1 MELPEL
7 SNCVL
12 CLQILLL
19 LVLERTIS
27 KIHDHIKERA
37 GLAAAKPSTPAP
49 AAGKASSDAAGSRP
63 TVEGLAPEVIK
74 ASYRVRDE
82 WEPLQE
88 DELKVVRSIKGWL
101 GPEFGELPV
110 DLLVSFVRGYAY
122 HPEWAR
128 ASFAYLERGLLWRK
142 EVAADLLA
150 IRPERM
156 PAKRAE
162 FESLVQAGPIGFD
175 ADGHPVILDR
185 FGACQPAKLLA
196 AFDQESFILQQAF
209 SRECLRAYAQANCT
223 RRKRRLY
230 KTVQVVDLQGFGW
243 GHTDKRMYALM
254 SACNEIFAWNYP
266 ESMHKIIVI
275 NAPMAFQAS
284 RSKYTATTYSSKCLV
299 STWTKYIN
307 APMAFQVMW
316 KVVKPWIHPITR
328 SKIELVGSRYEET
341 FREQGIVLTSGGTEV
356 GPLLG
361 PLLDPHAR
369 TLRSTQ
375 HTACSADAVARTP
388 HAARRTPPRRAP

>member
-49 AAGKASSDAAGSRP
+49 AAGKGSSDAAGSRP

-88 DELKVVRSIKGWL
+88 DELEVVRSIKGWL
-101 GPEFGELPV
+101 GPEFSELPV

-142 EVAADLLA
+142 KVTADLLV
-150 IRPERM
+150 IQPQRM
-156 PAKRAE
+156 PPNRAQ
-162 FESLVQAGPIGFD
+162 FEALVQAGPNPSPSPNPNPNPNPNLNPHPNPNPNPDRNLMQAGPIGFD
-175 ADGHPVILDR
+175 AEGHPVILDR
-185 FGACQPAKLLA
+185 FGACQPAKLLE

-209 SRECLRAYAQANCT
+209 SRECLRAYAQDNCT

-243 GHTDKRMYALM
+243 GHTDKRMYGLM
-254 SACNEIFAWNYP
+254 SACNDVFAWNYP
-266 ESMHKIIVI
+266 ESMHKIIII
-275 NAPMAFQAS
+275 NAPMAFQA
-284 RSKYTATTYSSKCLV
+284 
-299 STWTKYIN
+299 
-307 APMAFQVMW
+307 
-316 KVVKPWIHPITR
+316 
-328 SKIELVGSRYEET
+328 
-341 FREQGIVLTSGGTEV
+341 
-356 GPLLG
+356 
-361 PLLDPHAR
+361 
-369 TLRSTQ
+369 
-375 HTACSADAVARTP
+375 
-388 HAARRTPPRRAP
+388 RA

>member
-275 NAPMAFQAS
+275 NAPMAFQ
-284 RSKYTATTYSSKCLV
+284 
-299 STWTKYIN
+299 
-307 APMAFQVMW
+307 VMW

-341 FREQGIVLTSGGTEV
+341 FREQGIVLTSGGTEIPASFV
-356 GPLLG
+356 PSWTAEMQRLLPLKRVKG
-361 PLLDPHAR
+361 YAPPEDVVAIAR
-369 TLRSTQ
+369 I
-375 HTACSADAVARTP
+375 
-388 HAARRTPPRRAP
+388 

>member
-1 MELPEL
+1 VCSASTVRTAASLVLMELPEL
-7 SNCVL
+7 SSCVL

-37 GLAAAKPSTPAP
+37 GKPSTPAT
-49 AAGKASSDAAGSRP
+49 AAGGSSDAAGSRP

-82 WEPLQE
+82 WEPLQK
-88 DELKVVRSIKGWL
+88 DELEVVRSIKGWL
-101 GPEFGELPV
+101 GSEFGDLPV

-128 ASFAYLERGLLWRK
+128 ASFAYLERGLRWRK
-142 EVAADLLA
+142 EVAADYLA

-156 PAKRAE
+156 PPRRAE
-162 FESLVQAGPIGFD
+162 YEALVQAGPIGFD

-196 AFDQESFILQQAF
+196 AFDQQAFILQQAF
-209 SRECLRAYAQANCT
+209 SRECLRAYAEANCT

-230 KTVQVVDLQGFGW
+230 KTVQVVDLEGFGW
-243 GHTDKRMYALM
+243 AHTDKRMYAIM

-266 ESMHKIIVI
+266 ESMHKIII
-275 NAPMAFQAS
+275 
-284 RSKYTATTYSSKCLV
+284 
-299 STWTKYIN
+299 IN
-307 APMAFQVMW
+307 APMAFQV
-316 KVVKPWIHPITR
+316 TR
-328 SKIELVGSRYEET
+328 
-341 FREQGIVLTSGGTEV
+341 
-356 GPLLG
+356 
-361 PLLDPHAR
+361 
-369 TLRSTQ
+369 RS
-375 HTACSADAVARTP
+375 DAVAPRT
-388 HAARRTPPRRAP
+388 

>member
-37 GLAAAKPSTPAP
+37 GFAAPKPSTPAAP

-142 EVAADLLA
+142 KVTADLLV
-150 IRPERM
+150 IQPQRM
-156 PAKRAE
+156 PPNRAQ
-162 FESLVQAGPIGFD
+162 FEALVQAGPNPSPSPNPNPNPNLNPHPNPNPNPDRNLVQAGPIGFD
-175 ADGHPVILDR
+175 AEGHPVILDR
-185 FGACQPAKLLA
+185 FGACQPAKLLE

-209 SRECLRAYAQANCT
+209 SRECLRAYAQDNCT

-243 GHTDKRMYALM
+243 GHTDKRMYGLM
-254 SACNEIFAWNYP
+254 SACNDVFAWNYP
-266 ESMHKIIVI
+266 ESMHKIIII
-275 NAPMAFQAS
+275 NAPMAFQA
-284 RSKYTATTYSSKCLV
+284 
-299 STWTKYIN
+299 
-307 APMAFQVMW
+307 
-316 KVVKPWIHPITR
+316 
-328 SKIELVGSRYEET
+328 
-341 FREQGIVLTSGGTEV
+341 
-356 GPLLG
+356 
-361 PLLDPHAR
+361 
-369 TLRSTQ
+369 
-375 HTACSADAVARTP
+375 
-388 HAARRTPPRRAP
+388 RA